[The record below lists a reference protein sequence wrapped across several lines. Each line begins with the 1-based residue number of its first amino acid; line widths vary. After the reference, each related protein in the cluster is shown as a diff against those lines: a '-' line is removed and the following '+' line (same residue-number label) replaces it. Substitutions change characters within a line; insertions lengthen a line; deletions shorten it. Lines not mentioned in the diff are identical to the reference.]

1 VLRRH
6 PIATILLALVLTSCG
21 GASTPSSAAVTARP
35 SSPSPSGPATS
46 AHPPTI
52 FSGTIPVADGRKLN
66 VRCIGTGTPTVVL
79 EAGGTSSNI
88 DNWPIAFLETIG
100 REATTCYYSRAGG
113 HGSTRIVGGLMTRD
127 QILNDAFTMLGTLRD
142 AHGVQGPYIWVG
154 WSFGGSVAL
163 MEALHS
169 PDDSAGLVIL
179 DTDFPGDF
187 LAQCAASGR
196 TDTDCRAEYD
206 GDKEAKSI
214 EKDLVANLHPLPNIP
229 LAMVTAMQLPDC
241 HPEAASPV
249 VTANIGGVVLTAPDC
264 DALAAAIAD
273 KAKADWGQLGQPVA
287 QTRVAADH
295 DGLVV
300 KAGDQIAEVI
310 LGIVRRAP

>member
-1 VLRRH
+1 M
-6 PIATILLALVLTSCG
+6 
-21 GASTPSSAAVTARP
+21 
-35 SSPSPSGPATS
+35 
-46 AHPPTI
+46 
-52 FSGTIPVADGRKLN
+52 ADGRKLN

-88 DNWPIAFLETIG
+88 DNWPIAFLEAIG
-100 REATTCYYSRAGG
+100 RETTTCYYSRAGG

-127 QILNDAFTMLGTLRD
+127 QILDDAFTMLDTLRD
-142 AHGVQGPYIWVG
+142 ERGVQGPYVWVG

-169 PDDSAGLVIL
+169 PADSAGLVIL

-196 TDTDCRAEYD
+196 TNADCQAEYE

-214 EKDLVANLHPLPNIP
+214 ERDLVANLRPLPDIP

-264 DALAAAIAD
+264 DALAVAIAD

-310 LGIVRRAP
+310 LGIVRRAR